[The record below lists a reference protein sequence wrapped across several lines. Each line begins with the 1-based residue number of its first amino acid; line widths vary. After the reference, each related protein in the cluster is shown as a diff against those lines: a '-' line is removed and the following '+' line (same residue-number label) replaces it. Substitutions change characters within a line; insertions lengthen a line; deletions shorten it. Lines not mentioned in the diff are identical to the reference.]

1 MCSSTGWKF
10 TAIVFPK
17 VYNQVAHLFK
27 EGEIVLVKGKLNCK
41 IEMKEISIEAD
52 QVKRSTISDLR
63 TAAHNDGIFGDE
75 EPVADVEKTQKDTQE
90 AQPNK
95 PLFPSLTDR
104 YTCDITPT
112 TLTIKLPT
120 GTQKDTLMDIK
131 TLLESYPTGPY
142 HVWLDIGGQM
152 IDTKRSIG

>member
-1 MCSSTGWKF
+1 MLIVMCSSTGWKF

-75 EPVADVEKTQKDTQE
+75 PVIPE
-90 AQPNK
+90 
-95 PLFPSLTDR
+95 L
-104 YTCDITPT
+104 
-112 TLTIKLPT
+112 
-120 GTQKDTLMDIK
+120 
-131 TLLESYPTGPY
+131 
-142 HVWLDIGGQM
+142 
-152 IDTKRSIG
+152 

>member
-17 VYNQVAHLFK
+17 VYSQVAHLFK

-63 TAAHNDGIFGDE
+63 AAAKNDGLFGDE
-75 EPVADVEKTQKDTQE
+75 NTPEINDSKESSPTFHNLQEKYICSVDSKDV
-90 AQPNK
+90 
-95 PLFPSLTDR
+95 
-104 YTCDITPT
+104 
-112 TLTIKLPT
+112 TIKLT
-120 GTQKDTLMDIK
+120 LGTSKETLLDIK
-131 TLLESYPTGPY
+131 
-142 HVWLDIGGQM
+142 
-152 IDTKRSIG
+152 